1 MATHSAPQISVIV
14 PVYKTPLNYFK
25 ECLDSLYNQ
34 TLQDAEFILVFDGE
48 NKDLFSISNTYK
60 EKDDRF
66 KIFIQPHLGVS
77 ATRNFGIKQAKGEYI
92 AFVDADDIL
101 CSDILNEAY
110 TFAKKNS
117 SNIIIWDCSIYNGVS
132 AERRSIANY
141 SIDYLS
147 SEQKKEVLKSVISM
161 KNPNWISTAGPWCKL
176 YKKELLQET
185 PFDSKF
191 ILRQDRIL
199 NIKLFSKNISISYL
213 HKNGYL
219 YRSAVRTFRPNLLQ
233 ISLTFI
239 DAMDEI
245 TGDFYPEGIGQ
256 ETFNSIWEAWHNSVL
271 HPQNIAP
278 LTQRVYEFNNLLKTK
293 KKQKTKMAKIKNSK
307 FEKSLKIK
315 EIDNKIKKYLN
326 TIENYKTFPL
336 STKFELFFL
345 KHRITISMWL
355 RALIWSINK
364 KRK

>member
-1 MATHSAPQISVIV
+1 MELNSTNHSLPQISVIT
-14 PVYKTPLNYFK
+14 PIYKTPLNYFK
-25 ECLDSLYNQ
+25 ECLESLYNQ
-34 TLQDAEFILVFDGE
+34 TLRDSEFILVFDGE
-48 NKDLFSISNTYK
+48 NKELLFLCESYK

-66 KIFIQPHLGVS
+66 KIFVQPQSGVS

-92 AFVDADDIL
+92 AFVDADDML
-101 CSDILNEAY
+101 CSNILNEAY
-110 TFAKKNS
+110 AFATKNS
-117 SNIIIWDCSIYNGVS
+117 SDITIWDCSIYNGACS
-132 AERRSIANY
+132 ECRSIANY
-141 SIDYLS
+141 NIDCLN

-185 PFDSKF
+185 QFDSKF

-199 NIKLFSKNISISYL
+199 NIKLFSKDLSISYL

-219 YRSAVRTFRPNLLQ
+219 YRIYNESAVRTFRPNLLQ

-245 TGDFYPEGIGQ
+245 AGGFYPEGIGQ

-271 HPQNIAP
+271 HPQNTAP
-278 LTQRVYEFNNLLKTK
+278 LIQRVYAFNNCFKTGN
-293 KKQKTKMAKIKNSK
+293 A
-307 FEKSLKIK
+307 
-315 EIDNKIKKYLN
+315 KKYLN
-326 TIENYKTFPL
+326 TIENYKDLPF

-345 KHRITISMWL
+345 RHGITISMWL
-355 RALIWSINK
+355 RALLWYINK

>member
-1 MATHSAPQISVIV
+1 MPKFDMSKESLPKVSVIV
-14 PVYKTPLNYFK
+14 PIYKTPLNYFK
-25 ECLDSLYNQ
+25 ECMDSLYNQ
-34 TLQDAEFILVFDGE
+34 TMQNVEFILVFDGE
-48 NKDLFSISNTYK
+48 NKKLFSICETYK
-60 EKDDRF
+60 DKDERF

-92 AFVDADDIL
+92 TFVDADDIL

-110 TFAKKNS
+110 TFATKNS
-117 SNIIIWDCSIYNGVS
+117 SDIIIWDCSIYNGVN

-141 SIDYLS
+141 NIEHLS
-147 SEQKKEVLKSVISM
+147 SEQKKDVLKSVISM
-161 KNPNWISTAGPWCKL
+161 KDPNWISTAGPWCKL

-199 NIKLFSKNISISYL
+199 NIKLFSKNISVSYL

-219 YRSAVRTFRPNLLQ
+219 YRIYNESAVRTFRPNLLQ

-256 ETFNSIWEAWHNSVL
+256 EAFNSIWEAWHNSVL
-271 HPQNIAP
+271 HPQNTAP
-278 LTQRVYEFNNLLKTK
+278 LIQRISEFNKFFKRKT
-293 KKQKTKMAKIKNSK
+293 
-307 FEKSLKIK
+307 L
-315 EIDNKIKKYLN
+315 KKYLN
-326 TIENYKTFPL
+326 TIENYKNFHL

-345 KHRITISMWL
+345 KHGITISMWL
-355 RALIWSINK
+355 HALMWYINK
-364 KRK
+364 KLK

>member
-1 MATHSAPQISVIV
+1 MPKFDMSKESLPKVSVIV
-14 PVYKTPLNYFK
+14 PIYKTPLNYFK
-25 ECLDSLYNQ
+25 ECIDSLYNQ
-34 TLQDAEFILVFDGE
+34 TMQNVEFILVFDGE
-48 NKDLFSISNTYK
+48 NKKLFSICETYK
-60 EKDDRF
+60 DKDERF

-92 AFVDADDIL
+92 TFVDADDIL

-110 TFAKKNS
+110 TFATKNS
-117 SNIIIWDCSIYNGVS
+117 SDIIIWDCSIYNGVN

-141 SIDYLS
+141 NIEHLS
-147 SEQKKEVLKSVISM
+147 SEQKKDVLKSVISM

-191 ILRQDRIL
+191 ILRQDQIL
-199 NIKLFSKNISISYL
+199 NIKLFSKNISVSYL

-219 YRSAVRTFRPNLLQ
+219 YRIYNESVVRTFRPNLLQ

-256 ETFNSIWEAWHNSVL
+256 EAFNSI
-271 HPQNIAP
+271 
-278 LTQRVYEFNNLLKTK
+278 
-293 KKQKTKMAKIKNSK
+293 
-307 FEKSLKIK
+307 
-315 EIDNKIKKYLN
+315 
-326 TIENYKTFPL
+326 
-336 STKFELFFL
+336 
-345 KHRITISMWL
+345 
-355 RALIWSINK
+355 
-364 KRK
+364 

>member
-219 YRSAVRTFRPNLLQ
+219 YRIYKESAVRTFRPNLLQ

-293 KKQKTKMAKIKNSK
+293 K
-307 FEKSLKIK
+307 
-315 EIDNKIKKYLN
+315 IKKYLN